1 MTLFA
6 ELKRR
11 NVIRVA
17 AAYVAVSWLLIQVA
31 ETLFPV
37 FGLSDAAIRTVVIV
51 LALGLVPVVILAWAF
66 ELTPDGLVREADV
79 DHTSAASRASVRR
92 LDRILIVALAMAVS
106 YFAFDKFMLDPARDA
121 ALAEAAK
128 EEGRAE
134 AAQQKRDSGPP
145 VIAVLP
151 FSAVTAT
158 EDSEF
163 FAAGVH
169 DDLLTKLAQLP
180 SMLVISR
187 TSVLEYKGIQ
197 RNIREIGEALGADVI
212 LEGGV
217 QSAGERIRIN
227 AQLIDADTD
236 EHLWAETYDRELTAS
251 NIFDVQDDIAHAI
264 AEALQ
269 STFTAAARRPIP
281 TSNMA
286 AYRAYHEAV
295 NIREADHGGISSDE
309 YRELL
314 LKANELD
321 PAFTRPLAELVGSYS
336 LSVWFEKDPDTIATI
351 DELMVRMQAQAPG
364 SVDALMAQMYYTY
377 YVLGDYDLAHDIATQ
392 ALERVPSDTRLMEI
406 KSWIE
411 RRQGNFSAM
420 IETRKLQRKLDPR
433 NESLTGI
440 IAYNLFLAHRYDEAL
455 AELGSQ
461 ETREYYSN
469 RLRAY
474 INFREHGDFKR
485 LASEVVALAEGQE
498 TPFTTFD
505 LMWAH
510 VNARDFE
517 TAAAL
522 ADKLPAGLADPRAH
536 IKLSFR
542 TIGQLVVG
550 HLMQRS
556 DSPELR
562 SLRAEAQAAIYELS
576 SEEELASGNS
586 LIALALIAA
595 LEGRTEDTVNALRQW
610 RQGIGTD
617 WAGRILYRDIVCQIL
632 GMAGAAEAAV
642 ECIREG
648 LQEPSAIMPFLEP
661 YVPLYD
667 PVRDEPVFVEL
678 VEELQNST

>member
-17 AAYVAVSWLLIQVA
+17 AAYVAVGWLLIQVA

-37 FGLSDAAIRTVVIV
+37 FGLSDAAIRTVVIL
-51 LALGLVPVVILAWAF
+51 LALGLVPVAILAWAF

-79 DHTSAASRASVRR
+79 DHASEASRANAQR
-92 LDRILIVALAMAVS
+92 LDRIVIVALALAVS

-121 ALAEAAK
+121 QLAEAAR

-134 AAQQKRDSGPP
+134 AVQQKRESGPP

-151 FSAVTAT
+151 FAAITAT

-187 TSVLEYKGIQ
+187 TSVQEYKGVQ

-269 STFTAAARRPIP
+269 STFTAAARHPIP

-295 NIREADHGGISSDE
+295 NVREADHGGTTSDE
-309 YRELL
+309 YRQLL
-314 LKANELD
+314 GKAIELD
-321 PAFTRPLAELVGSYS
+321 PAFTRPLAELIGSYS
-336 LSVWFEKDPDTIATI
+336 LSVWFEKDPETMAKI
-351 DELMVRMQAQAPG
+351 DELMARMQAQAPG
-364 SVDALMAQMYYTY
+364 SVDFLMAQMYYTY
-377 YVLGDYDLAHDIATQ
+377 YVLSDYDLAHEIATR
-392 ALERVPSDTRLMEI
+392 ALERVPSDTRLLEI

-411 RRQGNFSAM
+411 RRQGNFNAM
-420 IETRKLQRKLDPR
+420 IESRKLQRKLDPR
-433 NESLTGI
+433 NEALTSM
-440 IAYNLFLAHRYDEAL
+440 IAYNLFLAHRYDDAL
-455 AELGSQ
+455 AEFDSQ
-461 ETREYYSN
+461 ETREYFPN
-469 RLRAY
+469 RYRAH
-474 INFREHGDFKR
+474 INFREHGDFAR
-485 LASEVVALAEGQE
+485 LASELTALAEGQE
-498 TPFTTFD
+498 TPGTTFD

-510 VNARDFE
+510 LYARDYPA
-517 TAAAL
+517 AAAL
-522 ADKLPAGLADPRAH
+522 ADKLPPGLADPRAH
-536 IKLSFR
+536 IKLSNR
-542 TIGQLVVG
+542 TIGQLITAHFMGRGEEVVA
-550 HLMQRS
+550 
-556 DSPELR
+556 LR
-562 SLRAEAQAAIYELS
+562 REAEAAIYELS

-586 LIALALIAA
+586 LIGLAFLAA
-595 LEGRTEDTVNALRQW
+595 LEGRTEDTVNAIRQW

-617 WAGRILYRDIVCQIL
+617 WAGRILYRDIVCQLL
-632 GMAGAAEAAV
+632 GLAGAAEAAV

-648 LQEPSAIMPFLEP
+648 LQEPSAIMPFFEP

-667 PVRDEPVFVEL
+667 PVRDAPVFVEL
-678 VEELQNST
+678 LEELTGST

>member
-37 FGLSDAAIRTVVIV
+37 FGLSDAAVRAVVIV
-51 LALGLVPVVILAWAF
+51 LAIGFVPAVVIAWVF
-66 ELTPDGLVREADV
+66 ELTPDGLVRDAEV
-79 DHTSAASRASVRR
+79 DRDSAVIRAATKR
-92 LDRILIVALAMAVS
+92 LDRIFMVALALAVG

-121 ALAEAAK
+121 QLAEAAR

-134 AAQQKRDSGPP
+134 AAQQKRESGPP

-151 FSAVTAT
+151 FAAITST

-187 TSVLEYKGIQ
+187 TSVQEYKGVQ

-227 AQLIDADTD
+227 AQLIDAETD
-236 EHLWAETYDRELTAS
+236 EHLWAETYDRELTAG

-264 AEALQ
+264 ADALQ

-295 NIREADHGGISSDE
+295 NVREASHGGTTSDE
-309 YRELL
+309 YRQLL
-314 LKANELD
+314 SKAIELD
-321 PAFTRPLAELVGSYS
+321 PAFTRPLAELIGSYS
-336 LSVWFEKDPDTIATI
+336 LSVWFEKDPETMATI
-351 DELMVRMQAQAPG
+351 DKLMARMQAQAPD
-364 SVDALMAQMYYTY
+364 SVDALMAQTYYTY
-377 YVLGDYDLAHDIATQ
+377 YVLSDYDLAHDIATQ
-392 ALERVPSDTRLMEI
+392 ALERAPSDTRMLEI

-433 NESLTGI
+433 NESLTSM
-440 IAYNLFLAHRYDEAL
+440 IAFNLFLAHRYDEAL
-455 AELGSQ
+455 AEFDSQ
-461 ETREYYSN
+461 ETRDYFPN
-469 RLRAY
+469 RYRAH
-474 INFREHGDFKR
+474 INFREHGDFAR
-485 LASEVVALAEGQE
+485 LASELTALAEGQE
-498 TPFTTFD
+498 NPGITFD
-505 LMWAH
+505 LMWAQLF
-510 VNARDFE
+510 ARDYAA
-517 TAAAL
+517 AAAL
-522 ADKLPAGLADPRAH
+522 VDKLPPGLADPRAH
-536 IKLSFR
+536 IKLSNR
-542 TIGQLVVG
+542 TIGQLITAHFMG
-550 HLMQRS
+550 RS
-556 DSPELR
+556 EDVNALR
-562 SLRAEAQAAIYELS
+562 KEAEAAIYELS

-586 LIALALIAA
+586 LVGLAFLAA
-595 LEGRTEDTVNALRQW
+595 LEGRTEDTVNAIRQW

-617 WAGRILYRDIVCQIL
+617 WAGRILYRDIVCQLL
-632 GMAGAAEAAV
+632 GLAGAAEAAV

-648 LQEPSAIMPFLEP
+648 LAEPSGIMPFFEP

-667 PVRDEPVFVEL
+667 PVRDEPVFIEL
-678 VEELQNST
+678 VEELAAGA